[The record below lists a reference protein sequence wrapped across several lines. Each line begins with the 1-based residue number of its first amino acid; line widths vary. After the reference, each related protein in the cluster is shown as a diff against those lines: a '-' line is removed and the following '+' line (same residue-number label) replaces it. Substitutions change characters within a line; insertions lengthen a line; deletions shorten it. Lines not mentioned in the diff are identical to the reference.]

1 MRSLRVR
8 VAIAALLSSLPFMT
22 PLACGPSTTP
32 AAVNKPMGPA
42 DGAGDYKDNPAGP
55 AGPAIVPTVGGEP
68 NASSSASSAIDEGCP
83 PKCNPAG
90 NWVGCHLTKP
100 KGTGCTGCAP
110 RCKLKGSQD
119 AGWYDCS
126 NVLIVLDKCG

>member
-1 MRSLRVR
+1 MRSPCSR
-8 VAIAALLSSLPFMT
+8 VAVVVALSSLPMFA
-22 PLACGPSTTP
+22 PLAGGPTTAP

-42 DGAGDYKDNPAGP
+42 EGAADYKENPAGP
-55 AGPAIVPTVGGEP
+55 AGPAIVPTVAGEP
-68 NASSSASSAIDEGCP
+68 TASSSAPSAIDASCP

-100 KGTGCTGCAP
+100 KGSGCTTCTP
-110 RCKLKGSQD
+110 KCKLQGSQD